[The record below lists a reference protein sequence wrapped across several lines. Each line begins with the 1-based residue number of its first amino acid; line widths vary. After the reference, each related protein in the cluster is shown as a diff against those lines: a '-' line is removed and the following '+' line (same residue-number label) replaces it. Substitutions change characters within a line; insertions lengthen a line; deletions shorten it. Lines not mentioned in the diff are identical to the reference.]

1 MIIITTWNLK
11 GGTGKTTTTFNLA
24 ATYAAQDKKVLVLD
38 LDMQANLTSFF
49 DADIS
54 KHKRSKP
61 DIEQVI
67 RENIDIRKAIYH
79 SRFNNL
85 DFIKG
90 SNDIM
95 FLNIADIDVLG
106 KHLATIANEYD
117 ICVIDTHPDASILT
131 ENALAISDMV
141 LIPISLDGFSR
152 DNLNLVIKEIIKL
165 ETRCG
170 EINFKVFVNKLKN
183 LRSQRIVYSDLVENH
198 DYPVLETSVSDYSGI
213 QSALLK
219 HKPLFMHRSKSIVNR
234 DDEDQADEVL
244 QIVEVE

>member
-54 KHKRSKP
+54 KHKRSKS

-95 FLNIADIDVLG
+95 FLNLADIDVLG

-219 HKPLFMHRSKSIVNR
+219 QEYCKQGL
-234 DDEDQADEVL
+234 
-244 QIVEVE
+244 

>member
-49 DADIS
+49 DTDIS
-54 KHKRSKP
+54 KHKRSKS

-95 FLNIADIDVLG
+95 YLNLADIDVLG

-141 LIPISLDGFSR
+141 LIPISLDGFP
-152 DNLNLVIKEIIKL
+152 EITLIL
-165 ETRCG
+165 
-170 EINFKVFVNKLKN
+170 
-183 LRSQRIVYSDLVENH
+183 S
-198 DYPVLETSVSDYSGI
+198 
-213 QSALLK
+213 
-219 HKPLFMHRSKSIVNR
+219 
-234 DDEDQADEVL
+234 
-244 QIVEVE
+244 